1 MFVKSHRCCVVDM
14 GLTEAVSQSVGSVCV
29 LNVERRVAGPVL
41 AAGVKDD
48 DVERNELQNYPC
60 LIEQLMVL
68 R

>member
-29 LNVERRVAGPVL
+29 LNVELRVAGPVL
-41 AAGVKDD
+41 AAGLVD